1 MGRILITRNQ
11 ADFAALTLAQIM
23 SHREVCIPISILAV
37 AVFISAWSEAS
48 TGCST
53 TTANSTVVA
62 VPVRS
67 SSSARCHGWRP
78 EITYQP
84 TNVRGVWSYLY
95 LEIDVLSRI
104 LVAWDGVDRE
114 DPAVATA
121 LVSLGCLMERISKA

>member
-1 MGRILITRNQ
+1 LITRNQ
-11 ADFAALTLAQIM
+11 ADFAALPLAQIM

-62 VPVRS
+62 VP
-67 SSSARCHGWRP
+67 SAPAALSGATAGGP

-95 LEIDVLSRI
+95 LVINVWSRI

-121 LVSLGCLMERISKA
+121 LVSLACLMERISKA